1 MGISMHVYSNMD
13 EYIMRNSDKVDG
25 KREINESSL
34 KLLDMIVKPDD
45 KIMIVL
51 DCEKFFDRPD
61 VSRSITCYQKN
72 NIDNYLKGD
81 ERLVKYDEVEYN
93 PKNDNIMFFPKF
105 IGKSG
110 QFFKVGRFWGD
121 RPKKKTKIEWKH
133 KFYNLSMNK
142 VDLILKTD

>member
-72 NIDNYLKGD
+72 NISNYLKGD
-81 ERLVKYDEVEYN
+81 ERLVKYDEVEFN